1 MKHETWN
8 MEHEAWIMKYGTTE
22 TDTKGTH
29 IACVVFQTLVQGK
42 GEFLLKDGPVPATTP
57 NSADDQ

>member
-1 MKHETWN
+1 
-8 MEHEAWIMKYGTTE
+8 MEHEAWIMKYGTPE

-29 IACVVFQTLVQGK
+29 IQNVVQGK
-42 GEFLLKDGPVPATTP
+42 GEFLLRDGPVLATTP